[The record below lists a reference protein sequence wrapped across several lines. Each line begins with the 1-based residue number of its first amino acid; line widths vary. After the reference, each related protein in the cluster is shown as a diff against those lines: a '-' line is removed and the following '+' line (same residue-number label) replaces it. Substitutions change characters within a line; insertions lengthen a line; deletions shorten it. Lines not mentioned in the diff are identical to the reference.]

1 MSDWLLYSIGFS
13 AQILFSGRLLVQWI
27 LSEKNRRIIT
37 PSLFWKLSL
46 FASFLL
52 FVYGYLRDDFAI
64 MLGQSLTYYIYI
76 RNLQFQGEWQKAPKL
91 LQIFLLVF
99 PALIVIF
106 AYNNGAYDLNNLF
119 HNENIPL
126 WLLILGIVSQVIFTF
141 RFVYQWLV
149 SEKTKTSQLPVGFW
163 LLSVI
168 GASLILTYAIFRK
181 DPVLFVGHIA
191 GLAIYIRNIF
201 IWKKQINYE
210 G

>member
-76 RNLQFQGEWQKAPKL
+76 RNLQLQGEWQKAPKL